1 MIPKFPAKSLSFFL
15 FISLVSYQRTGR
27 AGLAGL
33 AVSLLSH
40 DEQPQ
45 LEAIERLL
53 NTRLPQEWLKGFEP
67 SPVVHEENSPRRS
80 AGRSS
85 EKRKLK
91 AQLKIHAQRGKKA
104 R

>member
-1 MIPKFPAKSLSFFL
+1 M
-15 FISLVSYQRTGR
+15 
-27 AGLAGL
+27 
-33 AVSLLSH
+33 
-40 DEQPQ
+40 
-45 LEAIERLL
+45 
-53 NTRLPQEWLKGFEP
+53 KGFEP